1 MLRMAKVTIR
11 MPTTLMDQLAK
22 ASEKTD
28 SAIPKALE
36 AGGKV
41 VFEKMKAN
49 LRSVIGRGTKVKSRS
64 TGKLFAA
71 LGVSPIKVNN
81 EGYYDV
87 KVGFAEGRGDANNA
101 MLANLLEYGKHGQP
115 PKPFLKQT
123 KSSSRNPCIE
133 AMQSVLKEELDLL

>member
-1 MLRMAKVTIR
+1 MAKLTIK
-11 MPTTLMDQLAK
+11 MPTDLMDQLAK
-22 ASEKTD
+22 AAEKTD

-41 VFEKMKAN
+41 VFEKMQAN
-49 LRSVIGRGTKVKSRS
+49 LRSSIGRGTKYKSRS
-64 TGKLFAA
+64 TGKLLAA
-71 LGVSPIKVNN
+71 LGVSPVKVND
-81 EGYYDV
+81 EGNYDV
-87 KVGFAEGRGDANNA
+87 KVGFAEGRGIVSNA

-133 AMQSVLKEELDLL
+133 AMQSVLKEELNLP